1 MRTQKIELQKQF
13 RWWSSCFWLHVHL
26 PILFFCHFFC
36 LLPPFRLLQFC
47 LEKTF
52 CWPPCHPSVY
62 GPAFMLLCHLHYSL
76 WLLKQQHLQW
86 KWLWS
91 KHCVGCRSG
100 ESSGNLLN
108 VAIESNKENSNV
120 SFEEMKEVAKKK
132 NISKKSC
139 SKFYHNK
146 LYSGFTKRTTFLL
159 QRIISKS

>member
-1 MRTQKIELQKQF
+1 MVIMFLVARSPSYFIFLPFFLSTPSL
-13 RWWSSCFWLHVHL
+13 SST
-26 PILFFCHFFC
+26 PILLRKNI
-36 LLPPFRLLQFC
+36 LLA
-47 LEKTF
+47 
-52 CWPPCHPSVY
+52 PPCHPSVY
-62 GPAFMLLCHLHYSL
+62 GPAFMLLCHLRYSL
-76 WLLKQQHLQW
+76 WLLKQPHLQW

-91 KHCVGCRSG
+91 KHCIGCRSG

-120 SFEEMKEVAKKK
+120 SFEEMKEDAKKK